1 MMYLDLLIAI
11 CFFIFFYRVG
21 MYEYRSWL
29 ISVCMGIFSVIL
41 LIVTDFGGILL
52 QLLVQGVYFFSLGFV
67 KDIQK
72 WLKKRGR

>member
-1 MMYLDLLIAI
+1 
-11 CFFIFFYRVG
+11 